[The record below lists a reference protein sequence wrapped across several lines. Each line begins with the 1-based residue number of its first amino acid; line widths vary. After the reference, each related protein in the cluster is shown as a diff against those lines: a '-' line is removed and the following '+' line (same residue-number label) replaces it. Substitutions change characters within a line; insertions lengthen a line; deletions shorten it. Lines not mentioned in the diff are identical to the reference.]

1 MGPYKSSN
9 GGKRL
14 SISLGESVERN
25 GTGHT
30 WRRSITIDIKVPPE
44 QINPLLDYLTS
55 AIEKNPHL
63 AYLTRSTTEGAA
75 ILQYRLVAAD
85 GSLLDVAVKFLPE
98 KIEVYYA
105 PYPPDSI
112 TERDYIGLDMEMES
126 LIRSYFADQSKASL
140 FLVFSQKMNLVPGR
154 KEGGIKKVISSIIFG
169 NFLYLFMLILLVGI
183 FLYQYFQMLT
193 PLLLVGLQFIIV
205 IFANKLIAYRG
216 EFDVTPDNATIHI
229 AELRMRRNEFDQVI
243 KTCIPRMTLIKKE
256 IYDST
261 LALGRELDPEIIVK
275 TLNKHGPVCAPEFV
289 RVKTVDVYRIVSD
302 LASKFRFQVP
312 RITLLNVLPPNAAA
326 TGISP
331 SRATVLITSGL
342 IAQMDEDEI
351 KAVLAHEFSHVRAR
365 DPLILM
371 SLATLEYLTR
381 VYIVWPV
388 LATFGL
394 FIDFA
399 YLFLSFTLLFFVAKF
414 LEARADL
421 DAAIITGQPK
431 VLASS
436 LRKLGLWKY
445 QSRVF
450 ELVNSGEWL
459 KWDPHPPLYY
469 RIRTLENLDPSKVG
483 NTFIA
488 AIKGCVRGFLDSLH
502 GR

>member
-1 MGPYKSSN
+1 
-9 GGKRL
+9 L
-14 SISLGESVERN
+14 SISLGSGVE
-25 GTGHT
+25 GDAKAHT
-30 WRRSITIDIKVPPE
+30 WGRSIVIDIKVPPE
-44 QINPLLDYLTS
+44 QVNPLLDYLTS
-55 AIEKNPHL
+55 VIEKNQYL
-63 AYLTRSTTEGAA
+63 AYLKRSTEEGIA
-75 ILQYRLVAAD
+75 ILQYRLVAND

-98 KIEVYYA
+98 KIEIYYA

-112 TERDYIGLDMEMES
+112 SEKEYIGLDMEMET

-140 FLVFSQKMNLVPGR
+140 FLVFSPKMNLIPGR
-154 KEGGIKKVISSIIFG
+154 KEGGIKRLISSIIFG

-183 FLYQYFQMLT
+183 FLYQYFEMLT
-193 PLLLVGLQFIIV
+193 PILLVGLQFIIV

-216 EFDVTPDNATIHI
+216 EFDITADNATIHI
-229 AELRMRRNEFDQVI
+229 AELRMKRTEFEQVI
-243 KTCIPRMTLIKKE
+243 KNCIPKMTLIKKE
-256 IYDST
+256 IYDLT
-261 LALGRELDPEIIVK
+261 LALGRELDPEVIVR
-275 TLNKHGPVCAPEFV
+275 TLNKHGPVCTPELV
-289 RVKTVDVYRIVSD
+289 RIKTVDIYKIVSD
-302 LASKFRFQVP
+302 LASKFKFPVP

-326 TGISP
+326 TGVSP
-331 SRATVLITSGL
+331 SRATVLVTSGL
-342 IAQMDEDEI
+342 IAQMDEGEI

-371 SLATLEYLTR
+371 SLATIEYLTR
-381 VYIVWPV
+381 VYLIWPI
-388 LATFGL
+388 LASFGL

-421 DAAIITGQPK
+421 DAAIITGEPK
-431 VLASS
+431 TLASS

-445 QSRVF
+445 QSRIF

-469 RIRTLENLDPSKVG
+469 RIRTLENLDPSKIRNPFV
-483 NTFIA
+483 A
-488 AIKGCVRGFLDSLH
+488 AIKGCVKGFLDSLH